1 MAQKVK
7 TGETQR
13 DSTLKRGSL
22 GRDGAFKPLRLPA
35 VAAAVQ
41 ASAKQP
47 PRQTIQRDIPAI
59 LREDALDD

>member
-13 DSTLKRGSL
+13 DSTLRRASS
-22 GRDGAFKPLRLPA
+22 GREAAFKPLGLPA

-41 ASAKQP
+41 VGAKRQP
-47 PRQTIQRDIPAI
+47 REAGRRDLPAI
-59 LREDALDD
+59 LREDSAVD